1 MTFGSVTR
9 AVLATAIL
17 AVAAAYVALGARV
30 PWDFETYYYAASA
43 FRSHLNPYSLDALSR
58 LAGKNIELPFL
69 YPPVTL
75 GLFAPFTLMPLSVAS
90 YAWLGL
96 KLILLLPLGWI
107 WKRFFLPTTNPA
119 VLVATTL
126 LGFNLA
132 LLWDL
137 RTGNVA
143 VLEAS
148 LLWFG
153 FALYVRNRP
162 VPAGCLVSIG
172 SVFKLIPALLL
183 GLLVMEPRSRIRWT
197 ALVMS
202 LALLVAIV
210 TVPSNLSAEWRSA
223 LTAASS
229 VPRPTGDINPSALGV
244 ADWITTGR
252 ELPPSVGPLLALLV
266 YIIYCAAVLIVSLAA
281 VLRSRASGSRAEQ
294 VVMVVLLWL
303 LLSPRVMVYSYI
315 MAIVPVLYA
324 IETRIL
330 SRVGRGMAVLL
341 VISQG
346 VVRLLPGQ
354 SPSQLAPLSLLI
366 LIGAWAF
373 MLRSPRTAAVPQP
386 PPIRCT

>member
-1 MTFGSVTR
+1 MTIGSVTR
-9 AVLATAIL
+9 AVLATVIL
-17 AVAAAYVALGARV
+17 AVAAAYVVVGARA
-30 PWDFETYYYAASA
+30 PWDFETYYYSASA

-58 LAGKNIELPFL
+58 VAGKDIVLPFL

-75 GLFAPFTLMPLSVAS
+75 ALFAPFTLMPVSAAA
-90 YAWLGL
+90 YTWLGL
-96 KLILLLPLGWI
+96 KLVLLLPLGWI
-107 WKRFFLPTTNPA
+107 WKRYFLPMTNPTL
-119 VLVATTL
+119 LVATTL

-143 VLEAS
+143 VLESSA
-148 LLWFG
+148 LWLG
-153 FALYVRNRP
+153 FALYVRNKT

-183 GLLVMEPRSRIRWT
+183 GFLVLEPRSRMRWT
-197 ALVMS
+197 ALALG
-202 LALLVAIV
+202 LAILIAIV
-210 TVPSNLSAEWRSA
+210 TLPPNLSAEWRST
-223 LTAASS
+223 LTTASWA
-229 VPRPTGDINPSALGV
+229 PRPTGDINPSALGV
-244 ADWITTGR
+244 ADWIAAGL
-252 ELPPSVGPLLALLV
+252 ELPSSVGPLLAFLV
-266 YIIYCAAVLIVSLAA
+266 YLVYCAIVLIASLAA

-294 VVMVVLLWL
+294 VVIVVLLWL

-324 IETRIL
+324 IETRIS
-330 SRVGRGMAVLL
+330 SRVGRGLAVLL

-354 SPSQLAPLSLLI
+354 PPGQLAPLSLLV

-373 MLRSPRTAAVPQP
+373 MLRNPRIAGVPQ
-386 PPIRCT
+386 RGA